1 VKQARRWSPR
11 DRERGSAVVD
21 FVLVGALV
29 TVLLAGVLQLALTLH
44 VRATLIDCAAE
55 GARHGALLD
64 SSPAVGVMRTREL
77 IGSALSSTYADDV
90 TSTVSDLGGVPV
102 LVVSVRAPLPIVGLL
117 GPAGVLEVSGRA
129 LMET

>member
-1 VKQARRWSPR
+1 MNRPLRWQPR

-64 SSPAVGVMRTREL
+64 SSPTGGVLRTREL
-77 IGSALSSTYADDV
+77 IGSALSPTYADDV
-90 TSTVSDLGGVPV
+90 TSTVSDLDGVPV
-102 LVVSVRAPLPIVGLL
+102 LVVSVRAPLPIMGLL
-117 GPAGVLEVSGRA
+117 GPSGVFQVSGRA
-129 LMET
+129 LMER

>member
-1 VKQARRWSPR
+1 M
-11 DRERGSAVVD
+11 
-21 FVLVGALV
+21 
-29 TVLLAGVLQLALTLH
+29 TVLLVGVLQLALALH

-55 GARHGALLD
+55 GARHGAMLE
-64 SSPAVGVMRTREL
+64 SSPAVGVLRAREL
-77 IGSALSSTYADDV
+77 IGSALSPTYADDV

-117 GPAGVLEVSGRA
+117 GPTGVVQVSGRA

>member
-1 VKQARRWSPR
+1 MKQARRWSPR